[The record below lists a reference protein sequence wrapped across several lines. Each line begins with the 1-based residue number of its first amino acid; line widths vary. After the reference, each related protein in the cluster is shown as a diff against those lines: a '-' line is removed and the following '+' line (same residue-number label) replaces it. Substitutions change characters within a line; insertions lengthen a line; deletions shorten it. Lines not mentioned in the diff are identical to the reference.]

1 MGMQT
6 AHSEERAWGYGSYLQ
21 CLQKFRIRK
30 EGQTEPDHTV
40 SCDRRVNFCNKT
52 GHLLVT
58 QVEEH
63 GQAVRWRPRAILRL
77 RLRRVS
83 GALGMQA
90 HAPVA
95 ARAAAIADILDLP
108 GRKMHLLM
116 HALSEARNKMELV

>member
-1 MGMQT
+1 MGQLGRCMV
-6 AHSEERAWGYGSYLQ
+6 GSYLQ
-21 CLQKFRIRK
+21 SLQKFRIRK
-30 EGQTEPDHTV
+30 EGRTETLITQRQV
-40 SCDRRVNFCNKT
+40 TNRRVNFYNKT

-63 GQAVRWRPRAILRL
+63 GQAVWWRPRAILRL

-95 ARAAAIADILDLP
+95 ARAAAIAKILDLP

-116 HALSEARNKMELV
+116 HALSEARNKMEFV